1 MEAGVYT
8 QKRLYKS
15 RRNRVIDGICGGI
28 AEYFDI
34 DVTIVRILW
43 VLLTLL
49 GGSGFFLYIAAMII
63 MPSRPSDAG
72 ADPSGSSASQPADKR
87 RFWGITLVLL
97 GAFVL
102 LINLG
107 WLADVNWWSFSHR
120 VFLPS
125 LLIILGLVL
134 VYTYR
139 RRHSSL
145 EPPPG
150 DPASAAPPPPPG
162 VTVKELRRSIRDR
175 KVFGV
180 CGGLATYFNVDPT
193 IVRVLYLIVVLASFG
208 WGLLLYI
215 ILAIVMPEEKPG
227 MSAPLGAA

>member
-1 MEAGVYT
+1 MEAGEHI

-34 DVTIVRILW
+34 DVTIVRILC
-43 VLLTLL
+43 VLVTLL

-63 MPSRPSDAG
+63 MPTNPGDA
-72 ADPSGSSASQPADKR
+72 PVQTPGSPFSQPADKR
-87 RFWGITLVLL
+87 RFFGITLVLL

-107 WLADVNWWSFSHR
+107 WLADVNWWSFSHSIL
-120 VFLPS
+120 LPS
-125 LLIILGLVL
+125 LLVLLGIILI
-134 VYTYR
+134 YSYR
-139 RRHSSL
+139 RRQ
-145 EPPPG
+145 
-150 DPASAAPPPPPG
+150 SAADFAGTAPAGEAGAAGP
-162 VTVKELRRSIRDR
+162 VRTRELRRSTKDR

-180 CGGLATYFNVDPT
+180 CGGIADYFHLDPT
-193 IVRVLYLIVVLASFG
+193 IVRVLYLVVVLASFG

-215 ILAIVMPEEKPG
+215 ILAIVMPEEKPS
-227 MSAPLGAA
+227 MTTAVGA

>member
-1 MEAGVYT
+1 MEAGAYT

-63 MPSRPSDAG
+63 MPSRPNDVAYGEG
-72 ADPSGSSASQPADKR
+72 ASSSQPADKR

-107 WLADVNWWSFSHR
+107 WLADVNWWSFSHT
-120 VFLPS
+120 VLLPS
-125 LLIILGLVL
+125 LLIILGLIL

-139 RRHSSL
+139 RRESAPG
-145 EPPPG
+145 PPSG
-150 DPASAAPPPPPG
+150 DPGTAAPAPPPG
-162 VTVKELRRSIRDR
+162 VAVKELRRSIRDR

-180 CGGLATYFNVDPT
+180 CGGLANYFNVDPT

-215 ILAIVMPEEKPG
+215 ILAIVMPEEKPV
-227 MSAPLGAA
+227 MPAPLGVS

>member
-1 MEAGVYT
+1 MAMEAGSYEPR
-8 QKRLYKS
+8 RLYKS
-15 RRNRVIDGICGGI
+15 RRNRMIDGICGGI

-43 VLLTLL
+43 VLMILL

-63 MPSRPSDAG
+63 MPTNPNEAVSQS
-72 ADPSGSSASQPADKR
+72 SGSPFAAPADKR

-107 WLADVNWWSFSHR
+107 WLADMHWWSFSHS
-120 VFLPS
+120 VLLPS
-125 LLIILGLVL
+125 LLIILGVVL
-134 VYTYR
+134 IYAYR
-139 RRHSSL
+139 RRESRADAPS
-145 EPPPG
+145 G
-150 DPASAAPPPPPG
+150 GTAAPGAEDPVRP
-162 VTVKELRRSIRDR
+162 KELRRSLRDR

-180 CGGLATYFNVDPT
+180 CGGIANYFNLDPT

-215 ILAIVMPEEKPG
+215 ILAIVMPEEKLTIT
-227 MSAPLGAA
+227 SA

>member
-1 MEAGVYT
+1 MEAGAHI

-34 DVTIVRILW
+34 DPTIVRILC
-43 VLLTLL
+43 VLVTLL

-63 MPSRPSDAG
+63 MPSNPGDAPVHP
-72 ADPSGSSASQPADKR
+72 AGSPFSQPTDKR
-87 RFWGITLVLL
+87 RFFGITLVLL

-107 WLADVNWWSFSHR
+107 WLADVNWWSFSHSIL
-120 VFLPS
+120 LPS
-125 LLIILGLVL
+125 LLVLLGIVL
-134 VYTYR
+134 IYSYR
-139 RRHSSL
+139 RRQSSA
-145 EPPPG
+145 ES
-150 DPASAAPPPPPG
+150 ASGQAAEAGAANPVRP
-162 VTVKELRRSIRDR
+162 KELRRSTKDR

-180 CGGLATYFNVDPT
+180 CGGIADYFHLDPT
-193 IVRVLYLIVVLASFG
+193 IVRVLYLVVVLASFG

-215 ILAIVMPEEKPG
+215 ILAIVMPEEKPV
-227 MSAPLGAA
+227 MTSPAGAQ